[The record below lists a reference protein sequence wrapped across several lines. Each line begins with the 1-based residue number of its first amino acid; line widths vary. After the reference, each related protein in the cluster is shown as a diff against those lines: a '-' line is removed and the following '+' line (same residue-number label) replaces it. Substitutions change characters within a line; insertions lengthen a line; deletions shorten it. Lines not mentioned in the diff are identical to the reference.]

1 MTKVG
6 IARLRAQLNRYLDV
20 VKHGEDVVITDRG
33 KPVAKLVA
41 VSTPKRQMARRERL
55 AAEGVL
61 IPGKGRIRGVLRRPP
76 RGNPELGAGVLRAL
90 LEERASS
97 R

>member
-1 MTKVG
+1 MKVG
-6 IARLRAQLNRYLDV
+6 ITKLRADLSRYVDAARR
-20 VKHGEDVVITDRG
+20 GEEVVITDRG

-41 VSTPKRQMARRERL
+41 VSGSQRQMSRRQRL

-61 IPGKGRIRGVLRRPP
+61 ILGKGRIRGVLRRPP

>member
-1 MTKVG
+1 MKVG
-6 IARLRAQLNRYLDV
+6 ITKLRADLNRYVDSARR
-20 VKHGEDVVITDRG
+20 GEDVVITDRG

-41 VSTPKRQMARRERL
+41 ISTPKRHMSRRERL

-61 IPGKGRIRGVLRRPP
+61 ILGKGRIREVLRRPL
-76 RGNPELGAGVLRAL
+76 RGDPAIGAGVLRAL
-90 LEERASS
+90 LEERASG